1 VLSYIK
7 YKLKETSALQL
18 AAAFTK
24 NGRTWNY

>member
-1 VLSYIK
+1 
-7 YKLKETSALQL
+7 LKETSALQL